1 MHENNL
7 ELLRG
12 EIDTIDTEMIEL
24 FKRRLDTAGRIAE
37 YKKEN
42 GLPVADEKREMKVLE
57 KIAEK
62 AGAEY
67 AEYAQELY
75 RTMFRICRK
84 YESRGM

>member
-1 MHENNL
+1 MEKNNL
-7 ELLRG
+7 DLLRE
-12 EIDTIDTEMIEL
+12 EIDAIDTELIEL
-24 FKRRLDTAGRIAE
+24 FKRRLGTAGRIAE
-37 YKKEN
+37 YKKAN

-75 RTMFRICRK
+75 RTMFRVCRE